1 MGGKDAYIFEDHERV
16 HSRDDGEREAF
27 LPILGSGDNFARA
40 FAGDFNNMAV
50 DIETVV
56 RVARLARLKVPEGDL
71 ETLAGEL
78 SNIIGWIEQLDEVD
92 TDGVEPM
99 ASVADMKL
107 RWRADEVTDGGIPD
121 KVTSNAPDPQNGMFS
136 VPKVV
141 E

>member
-1 MGGKDAYIFEDHERV
+1 
-16 HSRDDGEREAF
+16 
-27 LPILGSGDNFARA
+27 
-40 FAGDFNNMAV
+40 MAV

-56 RVARLARLKVPEGDL
+56 RVARLARLRVPEGDL

-107 RWRADEVTDGGIPD
+107 RWRADEVTDGNIPD

>member
-1 MGGKDAYIFEDHERV
+1 
-16 HSRDDGEREAF
+16 
-27 LPILGSGDNFARA
+27 
-40 FAGDFNNMAV
+40 MAV
-50 DIETVV
+50 DRETVV
-56 RVARLARLKVPEGDL
+56 RVARLARLKVPEDEA

-78 SNIIGWIEQLDEVD
+78 SNIIGWIEQLDEVN

-121 KVTSNAPDPQNGMFS
+121 KVTANAPDPQNGMFS

>member
-1 MGGKDAYIFEDHERV
+1 
-16 HSRDDGEREAF
+16 
-27 LPILGSGDNFARA
+27 
-40 FAGDFNNMAV
+40 MAV
-50 DIETVV
+50 DRETVV
-56 RVARLARLKVPEGDL
+56 RVARLARLKVPEDEA

-78 SNIIGWIEQLDEVD
+78 SNIIGWIEQLDEVN

-121 KVTSNAPDPQNGMFS
+121 KVTANAPDPKNGMFS

>member
-1 MGGKDAYIFEDHERV
+1 
-16 HSRDDGEREAF
+16 
-27 LPILGSGDNFARA
+27 
-40 FAGDFNNMAV
+40 MAV

-56 RVARLARLKVPEGDL
+56 RVARLARLTVPEGDL

-99 ASVADMKL
+99 ASVADIKL

>member
-1 MGGKDAYIFEDHERV
+1 
-16 HSRDDGEREAF
+16 
-27 LPILGSGDNFARA
+27 
-40 FAGDFNNMAV
+40 MAV
-50 DIETVV
+50 DRETVV
-56 RVARLARLKVPEGDL
+56 RVARLARLKVPEDEV

-78 SNIIGWIEQLDEVD
+78 SNIIGWIEQLDEVN

-121 KVTSNAPDPQNGMFS
+121 KVTANAPDPQNGMFS

>member
-1 MGGKDAYIFEDHERV
+1 
-16 HSRDDGEREAF
+16 
-27 LPILGSGDNFARA
+27 
-40 FAGDFNNMAV
+40 MAV
-50 DIETVV
+50 DRETVV
-56 RVARLARLKVPEGDL
+56 RVARLARLKVPEDEA

-99 ASVADMKL
+99 ASVVDMKL

-121 KVTSNAPDPQNGMFS
+121 KVTANAPDPQNGMFS

>member
-1 MGGKDAYIFEDHERV
+1 MT
-16 HSRDDGEREAF
+16 
-27 LPILGSGDNFARA
+27 
-40 FAGDFNNMAV
+40 V
-50 DIETVV
+50 DRETVV
-56 RVARLARLKVPEGDL
+56 RVARLARLKVPEDEL
-71 ETLAGEL
+71 DTLAGEL

-99 ASVADMKL
+99 ASVAEMKL

-121 KVTSNAPDPQNGMFS
+121 KITANAPDAQNGMFS